1 MQNMMSNKVRIPGNG
16 KAVFSLTYVSSTL
29 SEFIVSIR
37 KVFSNL
43 KIDLKTIVL
52 DTVLDT

>member
-1 MQNMMSNKVRIPGNG
+1 MQNMMSNKVHILGNG
-16 KAVFSLTYVSSTL
+16 KAPFSLMYVSSTL
-29 SEFIVSIR
+29 SQFIVSIR

-52 DTVLDT
+52 DTTLDT

>member
-1 MQNMMSNKVRIPGNG
+1 MMSNKVHIPGNG
-16 KAVFSLTYVSSTL
+16 KALLSLMYFSSTL
-29 SEFIVSIR
+29 SQFIVSIK

-52 DTVLDT
+52 DTTLDTQ

>member
-1 MQNMMSNKVRIPGNG
+1 MQNMMSNKVHIPDNG